1 MILILNIFCFSC
13 VTCTGGGSLASSKRC
28 NPYMFETRRQL
39 FQQAH
44 NLLIVPGDN
53 DWNECSDYRIDEN
66 TSPSRGEWRDKF
78 TTAPFDA
85 FTKAFPDGTF
95 PTIVRK
101 TGQYADADT
110 GDENPEIY
118 YFEYDSLAFFGLNR
132 VLRQNYI
139 SDNASKDYNE
149 EWAREMLAED
159 ENCSLQSVG
168 KNEERLLSF
177 SLFLVYILSN
187 CARLHFSYCTVIFT
201 QIYPKDGI

>member
-1 MILILNIFCFSC
+1 MLIHTPFHYSHIDLLFPCL
-13 VTCTGGGSLASSKRC
+13 TCTAGGELAANTRC
-28 NPYMFETRRQL
+28 NPYLFEGRRQL

-53 DWNECSDYRIDEN
+53 EWNECSDYDINSN

-85 FTKAFPDGTF
+85 FTKPFPDGTF
-95 PTIVRK
+95 PNIIRK

-118 YFEYDSLAFFGLNR
+118 YFEYDKIAFLGLNR
-132 VLRQNYI
+132 VARQSYI
-139 SDNASKDYNE
+139 SDIAAKDYNE
-149 EWAREMLAED
+149 EWAREMLSSD

-168 KNEERLLSF
+168 KKRL
-177 SLFLVYILSN
+177 
-187 CARLHFSYCTVIFT
+187 
-201 QIYPKDGI
+201 